1 VHENITVDIHHDK
14 VKLIAVSA
22 PRYYVVGANKN
33 SRTCGVYVSP
43 TPTVTWSRLDTPM
56 PTKNSDASFGQ
67 ELIVDAAEFSDSG
80 RYQCIAVNTASGIP
94 RAVVDF
100 TLSVECE
107 SALSLSLSVLT
118 AIFQVDLG

>member
-1 VHENITVDIHHDK
+1 
-14 VKLIAVSA
+14 
-22 PRYYVVGANKN
+22 
-33 SRTCGVYVSP
+33 
-43 TPTVTWSRLDTPM
+43 M
-56 PTKNSDASFGQ
+56 PIKNSDASFGQ

-107 SALSLSLSVLT
+107 SASFFFSLSLSLRFNGHFPGRPGLAGTRMSP
-118 AIFQVDLG
+118 FWNY